1 MTEELRA
8 SSSCSGEGAFFALAI
23 LHSKSPVGAS
33 SRIESG
39 TGQPRMTKIKKRHR
53 KEKGYFFI
61 LLFLD
66 EKKQKSSDYI
76 IS

>member
-39 TGQPRMTKIKKRHR
+39 TGQPRMGKIKKRQR
-53 KEKGYFFI
+53 RILF

-66 EKKQKSSDYI
+66 EKKQKSHT
-76 IS
+76 

>member
-1 MTEELRA
+1 MEER
-8 SSSCSGEGAFFALAI
+8 GFFSLAI
-23 LHSKSPVGAS
+23 LHSKPPVGAS

-39 TGQPRMTKIKKRHR
+39 TGQPRMTEIKKRQG
-53 KEKGYFFI
+53 KEKGCYLI

-76 IS
+76 IC